1 MLYVV
6 ILSKRT
12 FFSSFHNFHLN
23 TYKRMVQNVW
33 HVAYNAS
40 EYVYNM
46 SEYLCQADVVSILY
60 QKHRNHHSVEV
71 VI

>member
-1 MLYVV
+1 ML
-6 ILSKRT
+6 LSFRSEH

-23 TYKRMVQNVW
+23 TDKRMVQNVW
-33 HVAYNAS
+33 HVACNAS

-46 SEYLCQADVVSILY
+46 DEYLCQADVVSILY